1 MKHNCFSTSTVLD
14 FAMHMKKKK
23 NSMEINYW
31 KHLFTFIGIFN
42 E

>member
-23 NSMEINYW
+23 KTAW
-31 KHLFTFIGIFN
+31 KLIIENTYLPS
-42 E
+42 